1 MRYNDVDVIEKTGV
15 YVSELSVST
24 TPRLDYVACTSPNGL
39 HRMAYWEWGDP
50 HNPRVLLCVH
60 GLTRTGRDF
69 DELAQALS
77 PYYRVICPDIVGR
90 GQSDWLADPNQYLV
104 PQYIADIFTLIAR
117 LKPTTLDW
125 VGTSMGGLIGLG
137 VVGALAN
144 VVHTSKP
151 TGKVIPPFDA
161 QWYVPFRRMILN
173 DIGPELNAEGL
184 ARIGSYVDEELIYA
198 SFDEA
203 VEQAKIRWGS
213 FGSHTHEQWQALA
226 KYVFTQQG
234 KHWVLAYD
242 LGIAAPF
249 KKQFL
254 NQSPEQ
260 VQASTKLGEQI
271 LWQAFE
277 SLPAEALIIRGQ
289 QSDLLSAEIAQQMLA
304 RNASASL
311 YEVPNVGH
319 APTLIQKDQIEVV
332 KQFLLKE

>member
-1 MRYNDVDVIEKTGV
+1 M
-15 YVSELSVST
+15 SELSVPT
-24 TPRLDYVACTSPNGL
+24 TPRLDYVVCTSPNGL

-77 PYYRVICPDIVGR
+77 PYYRVVCPDIVGR
-90 GQSDWLADPNQYLV
+90 GQSDWLVDSNQYLV
-104 PQYIADIFTLIAR
+104 PQYVADIFTLIAR

-144 VVHTSKP
+144 VTHSSKP
-151 TGKVIPPFDA
+151 ISKLMPSFDA
-161 QWYVPFRRMILN
+161 KWYVPFRRMVLN
-173 DIGPELNAEGL
+173 DIGPELSAEGL
-184 ARIGSYVDEELIYA
+184 TRIGSYVDQELIYA

-203 VEQAKIRWGS
+203 VEQVKIRWGS
-213 FGSHTHEQWQALA
+213 FGVHTQEQWQALA

-242 LGIAAPF
+242 LGIATPF

-260 VQASTKLGEQI
+260 AQATAKQGEQI
-271 LWQAFE
+271 LWHFFE

-289 QSDLLSAEIAQQMLA
+289 ESDLLSAETAQQMLK
-304 RNASASL
+304 RHPGASL

-319 APTLIQKDQIEVV
+319 APTLMQKDQIEVV